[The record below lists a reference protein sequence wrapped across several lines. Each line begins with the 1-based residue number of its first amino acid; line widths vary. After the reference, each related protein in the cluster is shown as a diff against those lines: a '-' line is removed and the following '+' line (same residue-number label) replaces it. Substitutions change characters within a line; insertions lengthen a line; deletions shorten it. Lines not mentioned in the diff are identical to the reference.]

1 MTTPLNTGTREIPLM
16 FAGEL
21 SALVNSEWESGNFI
35 GKVSPVTQDLLRFWF
50 SEPFCDA
57 RSINFHEGQRQAILN
72 IIYVHEIL
80 KPESVFDMYSVVEN
94 PPSPPFDKGGMGGFL
109 AQMDLTYLK
118 KDKFSHPKYCVKM
131 ATGTGKTWALNAL
144 LIWQYL
150 NAKLEETLGG
160 LYSKR
165 FLIVAPGLIV
175 YERLLD
181 AYLGKESIG
190 GKRDFNTSDFKKYE
204 ELFIPPAYKE
214 LIFGF
219 VQSNVVLKN
228 EIGRKITGDG
238 MIAIT
243 NWHLLAGVDDEEAE
257 TEASPLENPSN
268 AVKEL
273 LPITPGTSA
282 GHSLETLDNQYLSG
296 GEIEYL
302 SGLENMVVFNDEA
315 HHIHETKKAGIV
327 SEVEWQ
333 KSLNKIA
340 EGKGRRFI
348 QIDFSATPY
357 DVTGSG
363 QKRTK
368 HFFPHIVVDFD
379 LKTAIHQGLVKTITL
394 DKRKEIAAMELDF
407 KAVREGNTVIGLSD
421 GQKLMLRAGL
431 QKLRILEEQFVVL
444 TRDKEGISDKHPKM
458 LVICEDTKV
467 SPYVTQFLIDSEGLN
482 EEDVV
487 QIDSDKKGSIPAKE
501 WDGAKQRLFNID
513 SHASPKVIVSVL
525 MLREGFDVNNIC
537 VIVPLRSSQ
546 APILLEQIIGR
557 GLRLMW
563 REPEY
568 HDVKTENRIKLLHK
582 KQEPSN
588 YLDIL
593 SIVEHPAFIE
603 FYDELIREGAV
614 GEAHELPESREGI
627 LGDIIKVALKRDYQ
641 DYDLYWP
648 VIVQDKEELLQV
660 MEPSAHYFAGVD
672 WYSLDKLK
680 GMAAKEEVFV
690 SEEIT
695 VKTRFGDYKV
705 TGDLFTAKSYNE
717 LLSKLVK
724 SITSAFVKI
733 GQRSVKDYPVMQINN
748 AALIGLIDNFIRN
761 RLFNQ
766 PFDPFE
772 GNNWRVL
779 LLSQAGITQHI
790 VKELSKIIY
799 EMQNNID
806 VQDAIVIK
814 KYFSEVSEL
823 KMRENYSLNITKT
836 IYERLPYPSNKGELE
851 KNFMLFCDSD
861 SEVDSFLKINEH
873 YHGFAHLNYIRT
885 DGMLSVYYPD
895 FIVKAGSSV
904 YLVETKSVKDINDP
918 NVRQKELA
926 ALDWLKKI
934 NELNPGGRMD
944 SEWSYVL
951 LGENTFY
958 SMRDKGASVKEI
970 MEFAKLTKQ
979 KVSKTLF

>member
-1 MTTPLNTGTREIPLM
+1 MTTPLNTGTQDIPLK

-21 SALVNSEWESGNFI
+21 SSLVNAEWESGDFI

-50 SEPFCDA
+50 SDPFCDA

-72 IIYVHEIL
+72 TIYAHEVL
-80 KPESVFDMYSVVEN
+80 KAESVFDMYSAVEN
-94 PPSPPFDKGGMGGFL
+94 PPSPLFVKGGMGGFL

-118 KDKFSHPKYCVKM
+118 KDKFSHPKYCIKM
-131 ATGTGKTWALNAL
+131 ATGTGKTWALHAL

-150 NAKLEETLGG
+150 NAKIEETPSG
-160 LYSKR
+160 LFSKR

-181 AYLGKESIG
+181 AYLGKESTDG
-190 GKRDFNTSDFKKYE
+190 TRDFNTSDFKQYE
-204 ELFIPPAYKE
+204 ELFVPPAYKE
-214 LIFGF
+214 LVFGF

-243 NWHLLAGVDDEEAE
+243 NWHLLAGVDDEERE
-257 TEASPLENPSN
+257 TEASPLENPSA

-282 GHSLETLDNQYLSG
+282 GHSLETLDNQYLGG

-394 DKRKEIAAMELDF
+394 DKRKEIATMELDF

-431 QKLRILEEQFVVL
+431 QKLKILEEQFVDL
-444 TRDKEGISDKHPKM
+444 TKDKSGISDKHPKM

-467 SPYVTQFLIDSEGLN
+467 SPYVTQFLIDSEGLS

-501 WDGAKQRLFNID
+501 WDSVKQRLFNID
-513 SHASPKVIVSVL
+513 SHASPTVIVSVL
-525 MLREGFDVNNIC
+525 MLREGFDVSNIC

-563 REPEY
+563 REPDYIE
-568 HDVKTENRIKLLHK
+568 VKNENRFKLLQK

-603 FYDELIREGAV
+603 FYDELIKEGAA
-614 GEAHELPESREGI
+614 GEAHELPEDRESI
-627 LGDIIKVALKRDYQ
+627 LGDIIRVGLKSNYQ
-641 DYDLYWP
+641 DYELYWP
-648 VIVQDKEELLQV
+648 IVVQDKEELLQV

-672 WYSLDKLK
+672 WYPLDKLK
-680 GMAAKEEVFV
+680 DMVTKEEVFV

-705 TGDLFTAKSYNE
+705 AGDLFTAKSYNE

-724 SITSAFVKI
+724 TITNAFVKV
-733 GQRSVKDYPVMQINN
+733 GQRRAKDYPVMQINN
-748 AALIGLIDNFIRN
+748 ASLIGIVDGFIRN
-761 RLFNQ
+761 GLFNQ

-779 LLSQAGITQHI
+779 LLSQAGITQHL
-790 VKELSKIIY
+790 VKELSRIIY
-799 EMQNNID
+799 EMQNSID

-814 KYFSEVSEL
+814 KYFSEVPEL
-823 KMRENYSLNITKT
+823 KMRENYSLNIIKT

-861 SEVDSFLKINEH
+861 AAVDSFLKINEN
-873 YHGFAHLNYIRT
+873 YHHFAHLNYIRT
-885 DGMLSVYYPD
+885 DGMLSAYYPD

-904 YLVETKSVKDINDP
+904 YLVETKAAKDINDP

-934 NELNPGGRMD
+934 NELNPDDRMG

-958 SMRDKGASVKEI
+958 SMKDKGASVKEI
-970 MEFAKLTKQ
+970 MEFAGLTKQ
-979 KVSKTLF
+979 KVSKKLF

>member
-1 MTTPLNTGTREIPLM
+1 MTTPLNTGTRDIPLK

-21 SALVNSEWESGNFI
+21 SALINSEWESGNFI
-35 GKVSPVTQDLLRFWF
+35 NKVSPVTQDLLRFWF
-50 SEPFCDA
+50 ADAFCDA

-72 IIYVHEIL
+72 TIYAHEVL
-80 KPESVFDMYSVVEN
+80 KAESVFDMYSAVNNEIT
-94 PPSPPFDKGGMGGFL
+94 

-118 KDKFSHPKYCVKM
+118 KDKFSHPKYCIKM
-131 ATGTGKTWALNAL
+131 ATGTGKTWALHAL

-150 NAKLEETLGG
+150 NAKLEESPSGI
-160 LYSKR
+160 YSKR

-181 AYLGKESIG
+181 AYLGKESEDG
-190 GKRDFNTSDFKKYE
+190 TRDFNTSDFKRFE

-214 LIFGF
+214 MLFGF
-219 VQSNVVLKN
+219 IQSNVVKKE

-243 NWHLLAGVDDEEAE
+243 NWHLLAGVEDEEYSDI
-257 TEASPLENPSN
+257 SPLENPSQ

-282 GHSLETLDNQYLSG
+282 GHSLETLDNQHLSG
-296 GEIEYL
+296 GEIDYL
-302 SGLENMVVFNDEA
+302 SGLDNMVVFNDEA

-340 EGKGRRFI
+340 ESKGRKFI

-357 DVTGSG
+357 DVTDSG

-368 HFFPHIVVDFD
+368 HYFPHIIVDFD
-379 LKTAIHQGLVKTITL
+379 LKTAIHKGLVKTITL
-394 DKRKEIAAMELDF
+394 DKRKEIATMELDY
-407 KAVREGNTVIGLSD
+407 KAIREGNTIILSD

-431 QKLRILEEQFVVL
+431 QKLRILEEQFVDL
-444 TRDKEGISDKHPKM
+444 TKDKEGISDKHPKM
-458 LVICEDTKV
+458 LLICEDTKV
-467 SPYVTQFLIDSEGLN
+467 FPEVCRFLVDNAGL
-482 EEDVV
+482 EQTDVV
-487 QIDSDKKGSIPAKE
+487 QIDSDRKGSIPAKE
-501 WDGAKQRLFNID
+501 WDTIKQRLFNID
-513 SHASPKVIVSVL
+513 RHESPKVIVSVL
-525 MLREGFDVNNIC
+525 MLREGFDVSNIC
-537 VIVPLRSSQ
+537 VIVPLRSTQ

-563 REPEY
+563 REPDY
-568 HDVKTENRIKLLHK
+568 QDVKTENRIRLLHK

-603 FYDELIREGAV
+603 FYDELVKEGAIA
-614 GEAHELPESREGI
+614 EAHELPENRESI
-627 LGDIIKVALKRDYQ
+627 LGDIIRVGLKPDYK

-648 VIVQDKEELLQV
+648 IVVQDKEELLQIA
-660 MEPSAHYFAGVD
+660 ETEAGYFTGFE
-672 WYSLDKLK
+672 WYELGKLK
-680 GMAAKEEVFV
+680 GMVSKEEVFV
-690 SEEIT
+690 SEEMT

-705 TGDLFTAKSYNE
+705 NADLFTAKSYNE
-717 LLSKLVK
+717 FLSKLVGV
-724 SITSAFVKI
+724 ITTTFAKI
-733 GQRSVKDYPVMQINN
+733 GQRTIKDFPVMQVNN
-748 AALIGLIDNFIRN
+748 SYLIGLIDNFIRDG
-761 RLFNQ
+761 LFKE

-772 GNNWRVL
+772 DNNWRVL
-779 LLSQAGITQHI
+779 LLSQAGITQHL

-799 EMQNNID
+799 DMQNNIN
-806 VQDAIVIK
+806 VHEAVVIK
-814 KYFSEVSEL
+814 KYFSEVPEL

-861 SEVDSFLKINEH
+861 AQVNSLLKINEH
-873 YHGFAHLNYIRT
+873 YHYFAHLSYIRT
-885 DGMLSVYYPD
+885 DGMLSAYHPD
-895 FIVKAGSSV
+895 FMVKTDSSV
-904 YLVETKSVKDINDP
+904 YLVETKAAKDMNDP

-926 ALDWLKKI
+926 ELDWLKKI
-934 NELNPGGRMD
+934 NELNPDDRMGC
-944 SEWSYVL
+944 EWSYVL

-958 SMRDKGASVKEI
+958 SLRDKGASVQEI

-979 KVSKTLF
+979 KTSKTLF

>member
-1 MTTPLNTGTREIPLM
+1 MTTPLNTGTRDIPLQ

-21 SALVNSEWESGNFI
+21 SALVNSEWESGGFI
-35 GKVSPVTQDLLRFWF
+35 NKVSPVTQDLLRFWF
-50 SEPFCDA
+50 AEPFCDA

-72 IIYVHEIL
+72 TIYAHEVL
-80 KPESVFDMYSVVEN
+80 KAESVFDMYAAANNEIA
-94 PPSPPFDKGGMGGFL
+94 

-131 ATGTGKTWALNAL
+131 ATGTGKTWALHAL

-150 NAKLEETLGG
+150 NAKLEETQSG
-160 LYSKR
+160 LFSKR

-181 AYLGKESIG
+181 AYLGKESIDG
-190 GKRDFNTSDFKKYE
+190 TRDFNTSDFKKYE

-214 LIFGF
+214 LVFGF

-243 NWHLLAGVDDEEAE
+243 NWHLLAGVDDGEDE
-257 TEASPLENPSN
+257 TEASPLENPST
-268 AVKEL
+268 AVREL

-302 SGLENMVVFNDEA
+302 AGLENMVVFNDEA

-340 EGKGRRFI
+340 EGKGKRFI

-368 HFFPHIVVDFD
+368 HYFPHIVVDFD

-394 DKRKEIAAMELDF
+394 DKRKEIATMELDF

-431 QKLRILEEQFVVL
+431 QKLKILEEQFVDL
-444 TRDKEGISDKHPKM
+444 TKDKAGVSDKHPKM

-467 SPYVTQFLIDSEGLN
+467 SPHVTQFLIDSEGLD
-482 EEDVV
+482 EDEVV
-487 QIDSDKKGSIPAKE
+487 QIDSDKKGSIPSKE
-501 WDGAKQRLFNID
+501 WDRVKQRLFNID

-525 MLREGFDVNNIC
+525 MLREGFDVSNIC

-563 REPEY
+563 REPDYLE
-568 HDVKTENRIKLLHK
+568 VKNENRIKLLQK

-603 FYDELIREGAV
+603 FYDELIKEGAV
-614 GEAHELPESREGI
+614 GEAYELPEDRESI
-627 LGDIIKVALKRDYQ
+627 LGDIIRVGLKSNYQ

-648 VIVQDKEELLQV
+648 IVVQDKEELLQV
-660 MEPSAHYFAGVD
+660 MEPSAHYFTGVD

-680 GMAAKEEVFV
+680 GMVTKEEVFV

-705 TGDLFTAKSYNE
+705 AGDLFTAKSYNE

-724 SITSAFVKI
+724 TITNAFVKI
-733 GQRSVKDYPVMQINN
+733 GQRTAKDYPVMQINN
-748 AALIGLIDNFIRN
+748 AALIGVVDNFIRN
-761 RLFNQ
+761 GLFNQ

-772 GNNWRVL
+772 DNNWRVL
-779 LLSQAGITQHI
+779 LLSQAGITQHL
-790 VKELSKIIY
+790 VKELSRIIY
-799 EMQNNID
+799 EMQNSID

-814 KYFSEVSEL
+814 KYFSDVSEL
-823 KMRENYSLNITKT
+823 KMRENYSLDITKT
-836 IYERLPYPSNKGELE
+836 IYEKLPYPSNKGELE

-861 SEVDSFLKINEH
+861 AKVDRFLKINEN
-873 YHGFAHLNYIRT
+873 YHHFAHLNYIRT
-885 DGMLSVYYPD
+885 DGMLSAYYPD

-904 YLVETKSVKDINDP
+904 YLVETKAVKDVSDP

-934 NELNPGGRMD
+934 NELNPDDRMGC
-944 SEWSYVL
+944 EWSYAL

-958 SMRDKGASVKEI
+958 RMKDKGASVKEI